1 MKISTSYFGETNVG
15 KRRNNED
22 SLCKVQINENLLLL
36 AVADGMGGAI
46 GGEKASKIAI
56 ETLINTFKNHPSS
69 NNSGLLKQLFR
80 LAYQEIQER
89 IAAEVRH
96 DPSLKGMG
104 TTLNATL
111 IIDGNKVIYS
121 NLGDSRIYLMHRGNL
136 KQLSKDHSFVQEFKD
151 KNIGEASPEFLRN
164 YSNYITRSLDG
175 GKDLP
180 DIYPI
185 QQDFL
190 NLKKGSILLIC
201 SDGLILHQKDD
212 SLIIKS
218 ILLNNNLED
227 SISSLIENAIERGSS
242 DNITVILY
250 EYGKHCRTS
259 RMSKY
264 LKSLVHRTIFQ
275 VNGNRTQKKKFTFS
289 RNSGIKLIILFC
301 ITMLII
307 LSGLFFIG
315 LIQ

>member
-15 KRRNNED
+15 KRKNNED
-22 SLCKVQINENLLLL
+22 SLCTVQINENLLLL

-56 ETLINTFKNHPSS
+56 ETLVNTFKNHTSS
-69 NNSGLLKQLFR
+69 NNSGSLKQLFR

-89 IAAEVRH
+89 IAAEIRH

-121 NLGDSRIYLMHRGNL
+121 NLGDSRIYLMHRGDL
-136 KQLSKDHSFVQEFKD
+136 KQLSKDHSYVQEFKD
-151 KNIGEASPEFLRN
+151 KNKGEASPEILRN

-180 DIYPI
+180 DIYPT
-185 QQDFL
+185 QQDYL
-190 NLKKGSILLIC
+190 ELKKGSILLIC
-201 SDGLILHQKDD
+201 SDGLILHQKDE

-218 ILLNNNLED
+218 LLLNNNLED

-259 RMSKY
+259 RMLKY
-264 LKSLVHRTIFQ
+264 FRSLVQRTTLQ
-275 VNGNRTQKKKFTFS
+275 VNWNRTQKK
-289 RNSGIKLIILFC
+289 
-301 ITMLII
+301 
-307 LSGLFFIG
+307 
-315 LIQ
+315 